1 MDRESMMKTMREAIS
16 DVLETMFFQP
26 VQFADNNCTLQEWF
40 AGRQS
45 LLGATLNFSGPLAGS
60 FYLLIPVR
68 IAGEITAN
76 FLGLREEE
84 INEEKKKD
92 TIKEAIN
99 IIGGRMF
106 SLFDKKG
113 AFKLGIP
120 ELIEE
125 DDLADEKLGGIRGD
139 IILIDTG
146 DNHLAAGIVID

>member
-26 VQFADNNCTLQEWF
+26 VEFADNNCTLQEWF
-40 AGRQS
+40 YGKQP
-45 LLGATLNFSGPLAGS
+45 LLGATLNFNGPLAGS
-60 FYLLIPVR
+60 MYFLIPFR
-68 IAGEITAN
+68 MAGEITAN

-84 INEEKKKD
+84 INGEQKRD

-113 AFKLGIP
+113 AFRLGIP

-125 DDLADEKLGGIRGD
+125 DDLTDDKLEGIRGD

>member
-1 MDRESMMKTMREAIS
+1 MDRDTMMKTMREAIS

-45 LLGATLNFSGPLAGS
+45 LLGANLNFNGPLAGS
-60 FYLLIPVR
+60 LYLLIPVR
-68 IAGEITAN
+68 MASEITAN

-84 INEEKKKD
+84 INEEQKGD

-125 DDLADEKLGGIRGD
+125 DALTDDKPGGIRGD
-139 IILIDTG
+139 IILIETG
-146 DNHLAAGIVID
+146 DNHLVAGIVID